1 MENMFIKVSS
11 TGVGLL
17 IKSGV
22 RASHSLKQLIELDDL
37 HSGFNYTWYINNNVV
52 IGINRLHRTPVTPDM
67 IVQEILLM
75 PTNEAKHRY
84 ILNEPS
90 VVYAEDF

>member
-11 TGVGLL
+11 TGVELL

-22 RASHSLKQLIELDDL
+22 RASKTLKQLIDSDDL

-52 IGINRLHRTPVTPDM
+52 VAIGRMNRIPVTPDM
-67 IVQEILLM
+67 IVREILLM
-75 PTNEAKHRY
+75 PTKEAKHKY
-84 ILNEPS
+84 ILTEPS
-90 VVYAEDF
+90 VIYAEDF